1 MKALAKLI
9 LTGALA
15 VLPLLAT
22 IYVAFWLFKL
32 IEDSFGLPIK
42 LAMGDDWYV
51 DGMGLLLALVV
62 FLISGVILRTPPFR
76 RLFDRAEKL
85 LLSIPVVKSVY
96 GALRDFF
103 SVFARRKGDEAL
115 QVVEVELP
123 GTEMR
128 MLGFVTRTEFAD
140 LPAGIAR
147 DGDIAVYL
155 PMSYQVGGYTV
166 FLPHKRVRHIDMSR
180 EDAMRFVLMAGLKS
194 EPPEKR
200 SRRKRG

>member
-1 MKALAKLI
+1 MKIVAKLI

-22 IYVAFWLFKL
+22 IYVAFWLFTL

-42 LAMGDDWYV
+42 LAIGEDQYV

-62 FLISGVILRTPPFR
+62 FLLSGVLMRTPPIR
-76 RLFDRAEKL
+76 GLFVRAEKL
-85 LLSIPVVKSVY
+85 LMSVPIVKSVY

-103 SVFARRKGDEAL
+103 SVFTRRKGDEAL
-115 QVVEVELP
+115 QVVEVEIP

-128 MLGFVTRTEFAD
+128 MLGFVTRTDFSN
-140 LPAGIAR
+140 LPHGIGGK
-147 DGDIAVYL
+147 GDVAVYL

-166 FLPHKRVRHIDMSR
+166 FLPHNRVRHVDMPR
-180 EDAMRFVLMAGLKS
+180 EDAMRFVLMAGLEAQS
-194 EPPEKR
+194 PEKKL
-200 SRRKRG
+200 SKKR